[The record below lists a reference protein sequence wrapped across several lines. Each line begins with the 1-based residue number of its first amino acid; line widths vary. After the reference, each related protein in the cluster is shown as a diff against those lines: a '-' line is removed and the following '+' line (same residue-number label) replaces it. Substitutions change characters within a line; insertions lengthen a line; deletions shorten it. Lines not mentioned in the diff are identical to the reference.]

1 MEEGTCAGTLAREP
15 APHDKR
21 SVSCWL
27 RLAFRCCEMS
37 VYYGP
42 EHPRVREIRALSSD
56 DLQIFDRRPPGAGLG
71 VIYVGV
77 SPITG
82 KVYVGQ
88 HAHGVLGQP
97 VRTGRWNHHERGYSG
112 CPAIINACRKYDIVW
127 IVLEHLHEDFLDER
141 ETYWQNQLEAI
152 GPMGYN
158 LTHGG
163 QDKRRTS
170 DSTRQKIA
178 ESWQRLSQ
186 SDKTERIANSLGKAV
201 QLRKDDSDAHTSWT
215 SKLKESINSED
226 GKLARI
232 RGWEENKESRT
243 AAIQKSWDTKRERA
257 QSEMTDFEVEVAERK
272 YGRDRRYR
280 DRKKAGAV
288 PMSQSEW
295 IERLKDGFSK
305 MSPGAKA
312 AQSAN
317 HSATKAASRRKRL
330 LEAREK
336 ALPYEPVKA
345 RRQKGV
351 YYHRQDGTIGRWDG
365 FKLGVVGPA
374 KD

>member
-1 MEEGTCAGTLAREP
+1 MRE
-15 APHDKR
+15 
-21 SVSCWL
+21 V
-27 RLAFRCCEMS
+27 
-37 VYYGP
+37 
-42 EHPRVREIRALSSD
+42 RALSSD
-56 DLQIFDRRPPGAGLG
+56 DLQRFDRRPPGAGLG

-88 HAHGVLGQP
+88 HAHGVLGQS
-97 VRTGRWNHHERGYSG
+97 VRIARWNHHQKGYGG
-112 CPAIINACRKYDIVW
+112 CPAIGNACRKYDIVW

-141 ETYWQNQLEAI
+141 ETYWQNRLEAV

-163 QDKRRTS
+163 QDKKGSS
-170 DSTRQKIA
+170 DSTRKKIA
-178 ESWQRLSQ
+178 ESWQRLSP
-186 SDKTERIANSLGKAV
+186 SAKADRVANGLGKAV
-201 QLRKDDSDAHTSWT
+201 QLRRDDPDAHASWT
-215 SKLKESINSED
+215 LKLKESINSED
-226 GKLARI
+226 GKLARV

-280 DRKKAGAV
+280 DRKKGVAV
-288 PMSQSEW
+288 PMSHSEW
-295 IERLKDGFSK
+295 VELQKVGISK
-305 MSPGAKA
+305 MSPEAKA
-312 AQSAN
+312 TQSAK

-330 LEAREK
+330 LEARES

-365 FKLGVVGPA
+365 CKLGVVGPA